1 MNSKQKQPQRRKAV
15 LQAEML
21 ETRALMTSGAG
32 NTFAI
37 MQSSIAKANQKV
49 TLPFTYT
56 PSLITL
62 TPKNEITLGI
72 DVAANNSN
80 ADPKIVSVIDSVTHK
95 PIPMT
100 RGIYTKAV
108 QRSTPSASPQTTA
121 VLITLH
127 IPKNQIN
134 KDHTYDVIVEGQ
146 KKTTGAFLAGFYLPG
161 DANGDGGVQSSD
173 ITLVQGAMNV
183 SASSSSYVFAY
194 DANRDGIINKTD
206 LKIAEQNL
214 GAVTNIT
221 PVVSANLNPASD
233 SGIQD
238 RITNI
243 QNVEFDGQATPGATI
258 TYTDTNNT
266 SPVTTTTAN
275 TLGQYSLHVPLGPGD
290 NTFQVTA
297 TDAFGQS
304 ITGTIAPV
312 SYSLSAPAAGAPT
325 IPDQQGLTSAPTVPT
340 TTTPATGTTTT

>member
-1 MNSKQKQPQRRKAV
+1 MNPKQKLPHRRKAI

-37 MQSSIAKANQKV
+37 MQSSIAKANQSL
-49 TLPFTYT
+49 TLPFTYS

-62 TPKNEITLGI
+62 TSKNQVTLGI
-72 DVAANNSN
+72 DVAANSSN
-80 ADPKIVSVIDSVTHK
+80 VVPKIVRVFDAVTHQT
-95 PIPMT
+95 IPMT
-100 RGIYTKAV
+100 RGTYTKAV
-108 QRSTPSASPQTTA
+108 QRSTPSQGPQTTA

-127 IPKNQIN
+127 IPKNEVSKN
-134 KDHTYDVIVEGQ
+134 HTYDVVVQGQ
-146 KKTTGAFLAGFYLPG
+146 KKTTGAFLVGFYLPG

-173 ITLVQGAMNV
+173 LTAIQGLMNV
-183 SASSSSYVFAY
+183 TASSSSYVFAY
-194 DANRDGIINKTD
+194 DSNRDGIINSTD

-214 GAVTNIT
+214 GAVANIT
-221 PVVSANLNPASD
+221 PVVSANLSPASD

-243 QNVEFDGQATPGATI
+243 QNVAFNGQATPGATI

-266 SPVTTTTAN
+266 APITTTTAN
-275 TLGQYSLHVPLGPGD
+275 TLGQYTLHVPLGPGD
-290 NTFQVTA
+290 NTFQVKA
-297 TDAFGQS
+297 VDPFGQS

-325 IPDQQGLTSAPTVPT
+325 IPAQPGVTSAPTVPVT
-340 TTTPATGTTTT
+340 TSPTSTTN